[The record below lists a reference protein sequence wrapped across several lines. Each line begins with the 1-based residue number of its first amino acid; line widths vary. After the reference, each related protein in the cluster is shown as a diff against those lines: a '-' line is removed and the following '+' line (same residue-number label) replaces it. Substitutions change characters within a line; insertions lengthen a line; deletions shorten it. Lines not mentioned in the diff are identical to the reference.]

1 MRRNDSWYLI
11 SINWLG
17 SRRDMHLD
25 GLAVDELGQRLFG
38 VGKVLRRELFLA
50 DQGLPKADEAARMF
64 GELAGGIGMGKFALE
79 ECVFPPGEG
88 INRSFARDPRRT
100 ETHITVIA

>member
-1 MRRNDSWYLI
+1 MI
-11 SINWLG
+11 SKVGIKALRP
-17 SRRDMHLD
+17 SRRAILLD
-25 GLAVDELGQRLFG
+25 GLTIDELPKRLFG

-64 GELAGGIGMGKFALE
+64 GEFTGGIGMGKFALE

-88 INRSFARDPRRT
+88 INRSFARDSRGT
-100 ETHITVIA
+100 ETHIA